1 MIKQDRFKGKVIVI
15 TGASRGIGRATAIR
29 FGQEDGFVFVCYQE
43 NKQLADEVVEKIK
56 KEGGDGLSLEIDVS
70 SPDSVKKAVAE
81 IKNLKGGVNILVNNA
96 GILLRK
102 KLEDYDENLLNK
114 VVEVNEKGVY
124 RLTKEVLTLMKS
136 GGVIIN
142 LSSSAGEAGTTDP
155 IYGASKAAITGFT
168 KSLAKN
174 LAPKIRV
181 NAVAPGAVL
190 TDMVLNEP
198 LEWRQWRLAQIPLG
212 KFAEPED
219 IAEAIVFLASESAKH
234 ITGATLDVNGGYYL
248 R

>member
-1 MIKQDRFKGKVIVI
+1 MIKQERFKGKTIVI
-15 TGASRGIGRATAIR
+15 TGASRGIGKATAIR
-29 FGQEDGFVFVCYQE
+29 FGQEGGFVFVGYRE
-43 NKQLADEVVEKIK
+43 NKMAADEVVEMIK
-56 KEGGDGLSLEIDVS
+56 KEGGEGFSLEIDVS
-70 SPDSVKKAVAE
+70 SLDSVKKAVE
-81 IKNLKGGVNILVNNA
+81 QIKNLQNKVDILVNNA

-102 KLEDYDENLLNK
+102 KLEDYNEELLDQ
-114 VVEVNEKGVY
+114 VIEVNEKGVY
-124 RLTKEVLTLMKS
+124 RLTKEILPLMMS
-136 GGVIIN
+136 GGVIVN
-142 LSSSAGEAGTTDP
+142 LASSAGEAGTSDP
-155 IYGASKAAITGFT
+155 IYGASKAAIAGFT

-190 TDMVLNEP
+190 TDMVLKEP

-212 KFAEPED
+212 KFAEPGD
-219 IAEAIVFLASESAKH
+219 VAEAIVFLASSSAKH